1 MATKVEDIPLQED
14 MQFNT
19 LQDDILY
26 VVLTQSELAKE
37 LTGSIRKSQK
47 PQRNQPPTVE
57 DCVISSL
64 SIESG
69 SVQFGTSNVNIY
81 VPDIHACTTHASE
94 PADTEAASERIKQ
107 LAGLAYAALK
117 KCYCENGWSFEC
129 VAQDVI
135 EEAALNCHRIWLKIR
150 FNFHN
155 S

>member
-1 MATKVEDIPLQED
+1 MANVDDIPMQEG

-26 VVLTQSELAKE
+26 VVLTQSELAKQ

-47 PQRNQPPTVE
+47 PRRNQPPKVE
-57 DCVISSL
+57 DCIISSL

-81 VPDIHACTTHASE
+81 VPDIPACTPHPNE
-94 PADTEAASERIKQ
+94 PADTEADTERIKQ

-117 KCYCENGWSFEC
+117 SHYCENGWSFEC

-135 EEAALNCHRIWLKIR
+135 EEAALHCHRIWLKVR